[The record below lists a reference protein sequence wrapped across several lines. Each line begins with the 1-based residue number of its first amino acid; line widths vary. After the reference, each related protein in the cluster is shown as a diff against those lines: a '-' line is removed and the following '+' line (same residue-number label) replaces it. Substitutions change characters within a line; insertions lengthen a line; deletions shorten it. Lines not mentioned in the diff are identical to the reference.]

1 MSGEQN
7 YQKITGGIHTNIKL
21 LGRLYTITDR
31 VMEDR
36 IFFRIV
42 LFIN

>member
-1 MSGEQN
+1 MSGGQN
-7 YQKITGGIHTNIKL
+7 YQEIAGGIHTNIKPL
-21 LGRLYTITDR
+21 ERLYTIIDR